1 MPVTFV
7 PKSSKRWMSRGFGL
21 VDEGWIRYNSGAV
34 PMVVSIEPSGLTARF
49 YSTSLGQPFPS
60 LVSVE

>member
-7 PKSSKRWMSRGFGL
+7 PKSSKRCRGFGL
-21 VDEGWIRYNSGAV
+21 VDEGWIRYNSGGV